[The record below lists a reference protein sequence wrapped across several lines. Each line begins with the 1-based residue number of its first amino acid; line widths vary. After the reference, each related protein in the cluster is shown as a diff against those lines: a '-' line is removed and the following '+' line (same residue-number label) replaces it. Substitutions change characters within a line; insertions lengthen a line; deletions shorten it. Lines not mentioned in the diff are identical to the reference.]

1 MKWLVKKL
9 ADLFN
14 VSIERTVEKVVEKEV
29 VKTIYEPK
37 DGVIEGDVTIKGNLL
52 VTGTLSVQGEVTCYK
67 SNKEVTYE

>member
-1 MKWLVKKL
+1 MKWLVKKI

-52 VTGTLSVQGEVTCYK
+52 VAGMLSVQGEVTCYK
-67 SNKEVTYE
+67 IK

>member
-1 MKWLVKKL
+1 MKWLIRKL

-52 VTGTLSVQGEVTCYK
+52 VTGALSVQGEVTCYRIK
-67 SNKEVTYE
+67 

>member
-14 VSIERTVEKVVEKEV
+14 VSIERTVEKVIEKEV
-29 VKTIYEPK
+29 VKTIYEAK

-67 SNKEVTYE
+67 IK

>member
-67 SNKEVTYE
+67 IK